1 MGDCS
6 GCYSLLGDC
15 ALSRGGCY
23 AHGCARQL
31 VPLLSNFSLAELCLN
46 FSLAVLCLNL
56 SLAVLCGDL
65 DPTMPDLD
73 PSILD
78 PILIIMDLDLNI
90 LDLDLY
96 LARHV
101 AEAEGTKSGTMGIT

>member
-31 VPLLSNFSLAELCLN
+31 VPLLSN